1 MQKDK
6 KILKNLN
13 LENSFFHPL
22 KRKKQLEV
30 RLQMMKKYWM
40 QQLMLMKKKMT

>member
-6 KILKNLN
+6 KILKNSN
-13 LENSFFHPL
+13 LENSFFPPL

-30 RLQMMKKYWM
+30 RLQMMKLK
-40 QQLMLMKKKMT
+40 LLIMLLSL